1 MLSSKLSVAEEKR
14 SSQLQEVKDKLGEHM
29 EKIEK
34 AQKELEHQLEVNIF
48 IFFSIW
54 LKVLMDLDFPN
65 DIALF
70 LFDIFVRFAKVI
82 ITKK

>member
-34 AQKELEHQLEVNIF
+34 AQKELEHQLEVSHF
-48 IFFSIW
+48 Y
-54 LKVLMDLDFPN
+54 
-65 DIALF
+65 
-70 LFDIFVRFAKVI
+70 I
-82 ITKK
+82 IL